1 MRLFMEFTNFRIIS
15 FYGLMILAVGGWMGA
30 GCTTQSRA
38 RTEARD
44 AYLAGQNAA
53 LLQAQSP
60 AAAPGVTVIGPVQNR
75 NIPWIAGMTLLQ
87 ALATANYLD
96 ARGPKEI
103 ILTRDGES
111 ASLNPDVL
119 FNGSVVPLEA
129 GDVIELR

>member
-1 MRLFMEFTNFRIIS
+1 
-15 FYGLMILAVGGWMGA
+15 MILTIGGWLAA
-30 GCTTQSRA
+30 GCTSRSRA

-44 AYLAGQNAA
+44 AFLAGQNAA

-60 AAAPGVTVIGPVQNR
+60 AGMPCVTVNGPVQNR

-96 ARGPKEI
+96 ARGPREI

-111 ASLNPDVL
+111 ATLKPNVL
-119 FNGSVVPLEA
+119 FNGAVVPLEA
-129 GDVIELR
+129 GDIIELR